1 MTIKNVIFYYT
12 CLSIVVFSL
21 GCATSTNA
29 VEDRYVGIYESSKN
43 NLDRFI
49 IDFDEGLYRIQY
61 NAPEAEW
68 EGVGY
73 ERGGKIV
80 AVLRHSEDEEDAE
93 FLNISFP
100 GNDQVFV
107 VARNLEGGYLRDGYF
122 TKVN

>member
-1 MTIKNVIFYYT
+1 MTLKNAIYHYSF
-12 CLSIVVFSL
+12 LSIIIFSV
-21 GCATSTNA
+21 GCATSSNV
-29 VEDRYVGIYESSKN
+29 VEDRYIGIYESSKN

-49 IDFDEGLYRIQY
+49 INFDEGLYRIQY
-61 NAPEAEW
+61 TGPEAEW

-73 ERGGKIV
+73 DRGGKIV
-80 AVLRHSEDEEDAE
+80 AVLRHTEDKEGAE

-122 TKVN
+122 TKVD

>member
-1 MTIKNVIFYYT
+1 MTLKNAIYYYSF
-12 CLSIVVFSL
+12 LSIIIFSV
-21 GCATSTNA
+21 GCATSSNV
-29 VEDRYVGIYESSKN
+29 VEDRYIGIYESSKN

-49 IDFDEGLYRIQY
+49 INFDEGLYRIQY
-61 NAPEAEW
+61 NGPEAEW

-80 AVLRHSEDEEDAE
+80 AVLRHTEDEEGAE

-122 TKVN
+122 TKVD